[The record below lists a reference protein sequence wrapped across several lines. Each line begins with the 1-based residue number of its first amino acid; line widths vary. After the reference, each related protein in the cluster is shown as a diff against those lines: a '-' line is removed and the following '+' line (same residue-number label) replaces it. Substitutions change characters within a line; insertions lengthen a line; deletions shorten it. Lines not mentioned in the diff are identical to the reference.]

1 MLTMRSVLAI
11 TIVCLVASA
20 DLPEGSPSEG
30 QTCQPNSGHAGAAAM
45 ADDSEEVEAMDV
57 RLLQN
62 KLYRHTEEIQADSHR
77 ESLVNAAA
85 DSEATTLMIKR
96 KAEILLELR
105 EIDEQISKITV
116 SEAVDSAGEVGQNAT
131 MTGACD
137 STYDKTSWEKYK
149 GEAWSQ
155 SLSKC
160 GWRTAGAMP
169 AVGWCL
175 RDDMH
180 ISDACSKCHGNL
192 VWCSNRN
199 CVSHCISNS
208 KSDGCK
214 NCVAQHCNAEFERC
228 SGLTIP

>member
-1 MLTMRSVLAI
+1 MVNITSLFSLAI
-11 TIVCLVASA
+11 TLPFAVASA
-20 DLPEGSPSEG
+20 ALQDCVDGEG
-30 QTCQPNSGHAGAAAM
+30 QICKQSPGYADAAAM
-45 ADDSEEVEAMDV
+45 AEDSMDVEAMDV

-62 KLYRHTEEIQADSHR
+62 KLRMHKEEALADSNSTVD
-77 ESLVNAAA
+77 ESEIMALI
-85 DSEATTLMIKR
+85 LKR
-96 KAEILLELR
+96 KAELLLELS
-105 EIDEQISKITV
+105 EIDEQISKITGDEV
-116 SEAVDSAGEVGQNAT
+116 SSTAGAVGQSAT
-131 MTGACD
+131 MSGACD
-137 STYDKTSWEKYK
+137 NNYDKQSWEKYK

-180 ISDACSKCHGNL
+180 VSDQCSKCHGNL

-208 KSDGCK
+208 KSEGCK

-228 SGLTIP
+228 SGLKIP